1 MNDAVTIKQVL
12 DKEGFIIHKIKGGS
26 MLPLL
31 VENEDMVR
39 LEAVKEK
46 NKLKKY
52 DVPLFIDRKTGTLV
66 LHRIIKI
73 KKNHYI
79 TYGDN
84 RKNYEIV
91 PFEDVLAVAVG
102 FYKKEKYIPCD
113 DPKYLEYVK
122 NRCASI
128 RKRKLYLRQRSVSSE
143 IKVLIKLFVEAVRN
157 DGISMHAEKEIFKS
171 FDWEAVYKEANRHSI
186 GALLFPYAKKAGC
199 PQPILEKWSQTADMA
214 LRREILFDAE
224 RKAVLE
230 EFEKAQVDY
239 IALKGIL
246 IKEYYPRKGAR
257 EFSDNDFLIKEK
269 DIEKASEIMLK
280 RGYEGKDIEDF
291 IDCPFYKPPIYNFE
305 LHKALFRSTLPISKY
320 FKDIWQRAVK
330 ENGNQHGYCLAD
342 EDFYIYNMTHFYKHY
357 AISGGAGLRFFSDF
371 YFLNRDLVKTE
382 KFDKKY
388 VDKSFEKIGIK
399 DFADKIQEVIEQLF
413 SGNEEML
420 SNEMFSYVLESGLYG
435 NQSNAVANML
445 RNEGKS
451 KYWRQRLFPSRQY
464 MAKVFPIV
472 KKIPILI
479 PLLWVVR
486 LVSAPFSK
494 ERREKFIHE
503 KNISKNIDDK

>member
-239 IALKGIL
+239 IALKG
-246 IKEYYPRKGAR
+246 KSNFNAYT
-257 EFSDNDFLIKEK
+257 
-269 DIEKASEIMLK
+269 SESGIV
-280 RGYEGKDIEDF
+280 ETD
-291 IDCPFYKPPIYNFE
+291 YKYI
-305 LHKALFRSTLPISKY
+305 
-320 FKDIWQRAVK
+320 VK
-330 ENGNQHGYCLAD
+330 EHPRANYRKREILSRLVRLAIR
-342 EDFYIYNMTHFYKHY
+342 YHV
-357 AISGGAGLRFFSDF
+357 ARFV
-371 YFLNRDLVKTE
+371 RTE
-382 KFDKKY
+382 K
-388 VDKSFEKIGIK
+388 EIT
-399 DFADKIQEVIEQLF
+399 E
-413 SGNEEML
+413 
-420 SNEMFSYVLESGLYG
+420 
-435 NQSNAVANML
+435 
-445 RNEGKS
+445 
-451 KYWRQRLFPSRQY
+451 
-464 MAKVFPIV
+464 
-472 KKIPILI
+472 
-479 PLLWVVR
+479 
-486 LVSAPFSK
+486 
-494 ERREKFIHE
+494 
-503 KNISKNIDDK
+503 